1 MLTYESIC
9 EKLGF
14 DAVAYKTETKG
25 TEYDGEENPFEI
37 LSLEELDFL
46 GCYMREYFKKNECI
60 EK

>member
-1 MLTYESIC
+1 MITYEGIC

-14 DAVAYKTETKG
+14 DAVTYKSESKG
-25 TEYDGEENPFEI
+25 TEYDGEENPFKI

-46 GCYMREYFKKNECI
+46 GNYMREYFKKNERI